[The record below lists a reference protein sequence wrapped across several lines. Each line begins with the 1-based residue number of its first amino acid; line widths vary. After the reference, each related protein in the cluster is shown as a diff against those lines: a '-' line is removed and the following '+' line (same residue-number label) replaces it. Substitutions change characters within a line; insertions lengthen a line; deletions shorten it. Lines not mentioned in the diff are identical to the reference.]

1 MQTEQPDAMPVVRD
15 PRDFD
20 ASGGNQ
26 LERVIF
32 NRRLAIVVGCAIA
45 TVLLGTQAL
54 KLRANASFE
63 GMLPMSQPF
72 IQNFLA
78 NKEAMRSLGN
88 AVQIAVENKQG
99 DIYDPAYLKALQ
111 ALNDAVYLL
120 PGVDRAYMKSLW
132 MPAVRWTQVTEEGFS
147 GGPVMPDDFD
157 GSEQAIAKL
166 RLNVARAGLF
176 GSIVSNDQRSSMIVL
191 PLMDANAATGEPL
204 DYGAFARELEQKVR
218 AAESERIGI
227 HVIGFARLVGDL
239 IAGLSRVTIFFAL
252 ATIIAGINIF
262 VYTRCVRSTLLIGL
276 CSFIAVVWQLGSI
289 QLLGFS
295 LDPYSV
301 LVPFLVFAVGVSHG
315 AQKMNGIAQDIG
327 RGTHRYVAARYTFRR
342 LFLAGLTA
350 LIADAV
356 GFAVLMVIDIPVIRG
371 LAVTASI
378 GIAALIFTNLI
389 LLPVLLSYA
398 GVSSRAAERSQ
409 HAERRSTSGEGPLL
423 LLQRFTEPRWA
434 VAALAVAAVLFVV
447 GAVVGRHVQ
456 IGDVDA
462 GAPELRADSRYNR
475 DAAFI
480 SRHFGRS
487 TDVLAVMVK
496 TPPGGLNTFEPL
508 LEMDRL
514 EQRLR
519 QLPGVQSTVSV
530 AGTVRFVTAGSFE
543 GSPKWMTIPR
553 DSGITGPVV
562 NNVAVNFPELVDK
575 DRSIGPLIAYLA
587 DHRSETLDRV
597 VKAVEAFAGV
607 HSTKDHEFLLAAG
620 PAGIEAATNIEVR
633 VANRVMVILVYLA
646 VVLICFVTFRSWRAV
661 VVAVVPLVLTSVLC
675 EALMAVLGIGIKVA
689 TLPVIALGVGVG
701 VDYALYLVSV
711 QLAAQR
717 AGAGLGEAYRRAL
730 GFVGRVVALVGVT
743 LAIGVV
749 TWAFSPIK
757 FQADMGILLTF
768 MFLWNMIGALVL
780 IPALSHFLLQNGAVV
795 RSAGERSVKAVA

>member
-20 ASGGNQ
+20 ASGGNR

-32 NRRLAIVVGCAIA
+32 NGRLPIVVGCAIA
-45 TVLLGTQAL
+45 TVLLGSQAL

-88 AVQIAVENKQG
+88 AVQIAVENEKG

-111 ALNDAVYLL
+111 AINDAVYLL
-120 PGVDRAYMKSLW
+120 PGVDRAYVKSLW

-157 GSEQAIAKL
+157 GSDQAIAKL

-176 GSIVSNDQRSSMIVL
+176 GSIVSNDQRSSMILL
-191 PLMDANAATGEPL
+191 PLMDTNAETGQPL
-204 DYGAFARELEQKVR
+204 DYGAFARELERKIR

-227 HVIGFARLVGDL
+227 HVVGFARLVGDL
-239 IAGLSRVTIFFAL
+239 IDGLWRVAIFFAL
-252 ATIIAGINIF
+252 ATIVAGINIF
-262 VYTRCVRSTLLIGL
+262 FYTRCMRSTLLIGL
-276 CSFIAVVWQLGSI
+276 CSFVAVVWQLGSI
-289 QLLGFS
+289 RLLGLS

-342 LFLAGLTA
+342 LFIAGLTA

-389 LLPVLLSYA
+389 LLPVLLSYV

-409 HAERRSTSGEGPLL
+409 RAERRSSSGEGRLL

-434 VAALAVAAVLFVV
+434 VAALAAAAVLFVV
-447 GAVVGRHVQ
+447 GALVGRHVQ
-456 IGDVDA
+456 IGDVDP

-480 SRHFGRS
+480 SKHFGRS

-508 LEMDRL
+508 LEIDRL
-514 EQRLR
+514 EKRLR
-519 QLPGVQSTVSV
+519 QLPGVQSTISV

-562 NNVAVNFPELVDK
+562 NDVAVNFPELVDK
-575 DRSIGPLIAYLA
+575 DRSIGPLIAYLS

-597 VKAVEAFAGV
+597 VKTVEAFAGD

-646 VVLICFVTFRSWRAV
+646 VILICFVTFRSWRAV

-717 AGAGLGEAYRRAL
+717 EGAGIGVAYRRAL

-743 LAIGVV
+743 LGIGVV
-749 TWAFSPIK
+749 TWAWSPIK

-780 IPALSHFLLQNGAVV
+780 IPALSHFLLRTDDVL
-795 RSAGERSVKAVA
+795 RSAGERRVKAVA

>member
-20 ASGGNQ
+20 ASGGNR

-32 NRRLAIVVGCAIA
+32 NGRLPIVVGCAVA

-88 AVQIAVENKQG
+88 AVQIAVENEKG

-111 ALNDAVYLL
+111 AINDAVYLL
-120 PGVDRAYMKSLW
+120 PGVDRAYVKSLW

-191 PLMDANAATGEPL
+191 PLMDTNAETGQPL
-204 DYGAFARELEQKVR
+204 DYGAFARELERKVR

-227 HVIGFARLVGDL
+227 HVVGFARLVGDL
-239 IAGLSRVTIFFAL
+239 IDGLWRVAIFFAV
-252 ATIIAGINIF
+252 ATIVAGINIF
-262 VYTRCVRSTLLIGL
+262 FYTRCVRSTLLIGL
-276 CSFIAVVWQLGSI
+276 CSFVAVVWQLGSI
-289 QLLGFS
+289 RLLGLS

-350 LIADAV
+350 LVADAV

-389 LLPVLLSYA
+389 LLPVLLSYV

-409 HAERRSTSGEGPLL
+409 RAERRSSSGEGPLL

-434 VAALAVAAVLFVV
+434 ATALAAAAVLFVV
-447 GAVVGRHVQ
+447 GTLVGRHVQ
-456 IGDVDA
+456 IGDVDP

-480 SRHFGRS
+480 SKHFGRS

-508 LEMDRL
+508 LEIDRL

-519 QLPGVQSTVSV
+519 HLPGVQSTISV

-543 GSPKWMTIPR
+543 GNPKWMTIPR

-562 NNVAVNFPELVDK
+562 NDVAVNFPELVDK
-575 DRSIGPLIAYLA
+575 DRSIGPLIAFLS

-597 VKAVEAFAGV
+597 VKTVETFAGD
-607 HSTKDHEFLLAAG
+607 HSTKAHEFLLAAG

-633 VANRVMVILVYLA
+633 VANRVMVMLVYLA

-717 AGAGLGEAYRRAL
+717 AGAGVDVAYRRAL

-743 LAIGVV
+743 LGIGVV
-749 TWAFSPIK
+749 TWAWSPIK

-780 IPALSHFLLQNGAVV
+780 IPALSHFLLQTGAVL
-795 RSAGERSVKAVA
+795 RSAGERRVKAVA